1 MDFQTCYQYDPSARK
16 RDGPVKRRKI
26 EPLQGLQTSWPL
38 RRSLY
43 QRLWA
48 KQQARLKVCLFFPF
62 PTDQSNKTRSYYS
75 KSTNLPS
82 VRFLLSSKPQTL
94 SQPLA
99 EYLRPLFSLVQAL
112 HHMPCYFRNFPT
124 ESVKR
129 IKVSLFLW
137 HLAWHRISRHCS
149 RISSRRG
156 HLQTLSLMMR
166 TRSIQSSQRGSEH
179 DFWITT
185 FNYCTTTY
193 RRRTCL
199 E

>member
-1 MDFQTCYQYDPSARK
+1 MSGGSEIRRIACQETPKLFTSGSFVIAVANTARSNSQHTFHSAWSVPNVYLSLSLSLNIAKVMDFQTCYQYDPSSRK

-99 EYLRPLFSLVQAL
+99 EYLRPSFLLVRAL

-129 IKVSLFLW
+129 SKASLFL
-137 HLAWHRISRHCS
+137 
-149 RISSRRG
+149 
-156 HLQTLSLMMR
+156 
-166 TRSIQSSQRGSEH
+166 
-179 DFWITT
+179 
-185 FNYCTTTY
+185 
-193 RRRTCL
+193 
-199 E
+199 